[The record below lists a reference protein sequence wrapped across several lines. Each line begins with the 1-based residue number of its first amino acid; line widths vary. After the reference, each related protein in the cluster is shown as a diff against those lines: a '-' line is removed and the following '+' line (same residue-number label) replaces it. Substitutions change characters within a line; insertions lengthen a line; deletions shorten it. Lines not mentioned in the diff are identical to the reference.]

1 MAEIE
6 YHPGQPGSRTLSLN
20 PYTLLAFIQPT
31 KQANQKLTFIVRIR
45 FGKAFCGLTGKEFLW

>member
-6 YHPGQPGSRTLSLN
+6 YHPRQPGSRIRSLN
-20 PYTLLAFIQPT
+20 QYTLLAFIQPT
-31 KQANQKLTFIVRIR
+31 KQANKKLIFIIRIR